1 MIGLRASILFTF
13 FSIVFG
19 VIVLR
24 LFYWQVIAAGALARA
39 ASAQHF
45 IELTIP
51 ASRGGI
57 VDRNGNPLVI
67 NQPAFL
73 AFGEPRNIE
82 NVRQFSEKVSPP
94 LLLDVEETVAKLSE
108 QNRVWVPLKHKVELS
123 VTNALKALEL
133 KGLGFEKEPKR
144 FYPEASTAAH
154 LLGFVGSDT
163 NGIDTGYF
171 GLEGYYD
178 RQLRGIS
185 GSRRLEKD
193 AHGAPI
199 LIGNEMRLSPED
211 GRTLVLHIDKAVQ
224 QMTEKRLRE
233 GINRYGAKEGTVVVI
248 DPKTG
253 GVLAMASYP
262 NYDPRSYADFDRMLY
277 KNPVVG
283 STYEPG
289 STFKP
294 LVMATAI
301 DNNLVKPDTQM
312 DEDGP
317 VQVGPYFIRTWNNKY
332 NGKIT
337 MTQVLERSSNV
348 GMVFVA
354 RKLGRDKLIQAIKDY
369 GFGRSTDIDLEDET
383 SPALRPDD
391 DWKEIDEYTAS
402 FGQGI
407 AVTPI
412 QMVRAVGA
420 LANGGRM
427 MEPHIVSEIRDS
439 RGKTVTIKPK
449 VVREVVRPETASIV
463 TEMMVS
469 AVENG
474 DAKWAKPKGYR
485 IAGKTGTAQI
495 AVAGHYD
502 ESKTIASFVGF
513 APADKPKFAI
523 LVTLREPTSSPW
535 GSETAAPLFFSIA
548 RDLFTYWGIPPQ

>member
-1 MIGLRASILFTF
+1 MVPSDLPTTRVLPTRAKAGNNALPAGYRLGEYTIKTVLGHGGFGITYLAQDTHLGSLVAIKEYFPQDYAERGEDSKIFPRPGGDVSDAEIYNWGLQEFLKEAQALAKFKHNY
-13 FSIVFG
+13 IVR
-19 VIVLR
+19 VLR
-24 LFYWQVIAAGALARA
+24 YLEANGTAYMSMEYEEGESLTGYLK
-39 ASAQHF
+39 QH
-45 IELTIP
+45 
-51 ASRGGI
+51 GG
-57 VDRNGNPLVI
+57 
-67 NQPAFL
+67 F
-73 AFGEPRNIE
+73 
-82 NVRQFSEKVSPP
+82 
-94 LLLDVEETVAKLSE
+94 LSE
-108 QNRVWVPLKHKVELS
+108 PDLLRVFL
-123 VTNALKALEL
+123 
-133 KGLGFEKEPKR
+133 
-144 FYPEASTAAH
+144 
-154 LLGFVGSDT
+154 
-163 NGIDTGYF
+163 
-171 GLEGYYD
+171 
-178 RQLRGIS
+178 
-185 GSRRLEKD
+185 
-193 AHGAPI
+193 PI
-199 LIGNEMRLSPED
+199 LTG
-211 GRTLVLHIDKAVQ
+211 LH
-224 QMTEKRLRE
+224 
-233 GINRYGAKEGTVVVI
+233 
-248 DPKTG
+248 
-253 GVLAMASYP
+253 
-262 NYDPRSYADFDRMLY
+262 ADFDRMLY

-301 DNNLVKPDTQM
+301 DNNLVKPDTEM

-383 SPALRPDD
+383 SPTLRPDD

-412 QMVRAVGA
+412 QMVRAVAA
-420 LANGGRM
+420 LANGGKM

-439 RGKTVTIKPK
+439 KGKTVTIKPK

-495 AVAGHYD
+495 PVAGHYD

-513 APADKPKFAI
+513 APADKPKFVI

-548 RDLFTYWGIPPQ
+548 RDLFTYWGVPPQ